1 MNIPLLDKRVKS
13 LEEMMA
19 DLIATVAQTSLEMR
33 EFKDEMKDFKDGV
46 EIFQGE
52 MKDFKDEMRE
62 FKDEMK
68 DFKDEM
74 REFKDEMKDFKD
86 GVEIFQGEMK
96 DFKDEMKD
104 FKDGV
109 EIFQGEMK
117 DFKDEMIDYKAESLR
132 ERRRFNKELGAIANK
147 QGRMTED
154 LVAPSICRILRSLFQ
169 IPRSFGCGMVPR
181 VRRVHPTDRSRVR
194 EFDAIANC
202 GPYVMVTE
210 AKSTLRPSD
219 IPELMATIKEFRDYF
234 PEYNDNRVI
243 GCLATL
249 QVDESLVKY
258 ASREGILILAVGD
271 ELMDVM
277 NEPGFKPREF

>member
-33 EFKDEMKDFKDGV
+33 EFKDEMKDFKD
-46 EIFQGE
+46 
-52 MKDFKDEMRE
+52 EMR
-62 FKDEMK
+62 
-68 DFKDEM
+68 
-74 REFKDEMKDFKD
+74 
-86 GVEIFQGEMK
+86 

-117 DFKDEMIDYKAESLR
+117 DFKDEMSDYKAESLR

-234 PEYNDNRVI
+234 PEYNDNKVI

-249 QVDESLVKY
+249 QVDESLVQY
-258 ASREGILILAVGD
+258 ASREGILIIAVGD